1 MNVRVSEE
9 PISALAE
16 LARVPIAFTV
26 DRVLDV
32 AADAPLDRRALRER
46 ALAEP
51 YLKDYDALAGEG
63 PSQWARRFDVT
74 SWGLLVAHADDRW
87 VGGAVIACHTAGLR
101 LLEGRT
107 DLALLWDI
115 RVVPAL
121 RGRGIGAA
129 LFRAAETWAAARG
142 YRQLKVETQNINVA
156 ACRFYARQGCVLG
169 AVDHFAYPE
178 LPGEVQLL
186 WYKDLVP
193 SPSTSTC
200 APLS

>member
-1 MNVRVSEE
+1 MDVRVSEE

-26 DRVLDV
+26 DRVFDV
-32 AADAPLDRRALRER
+32 AAGAPLDGRALRER

-51 YLKDYDALAGEG
+51 YVKDYDALAGEG

-74 SWGLLVAHADDRW
+74 PWGLLVARTDDRW
-87 VGGAVIACHTAGLR
+87 VGGAVIACETDGLR
-101 LLEGRT
+101 LLEGRA

-115 RVVPAL
+115 RVMPAL
-121 RGRGIGAA
+121 RGRGIGAT

-169 AVDHFAYPE
+169 AIDHVAYPE

-186 WYKDLVP
+186 WYKDLAPPP
-193 SPSTSTC
+193 SRSTC